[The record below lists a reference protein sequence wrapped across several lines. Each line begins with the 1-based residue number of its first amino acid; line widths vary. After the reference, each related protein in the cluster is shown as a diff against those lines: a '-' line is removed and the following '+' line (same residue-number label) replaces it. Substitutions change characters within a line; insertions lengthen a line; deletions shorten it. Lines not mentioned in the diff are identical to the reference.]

1 MNGAF
6 CKKGRP
12 SYGSF
17 PMKILYFSIFLFMVR
32 RNAYAYIDP
41 GSGEYILQILLAGLG
56 GIFFFAVRFWSRLR
70 IFLFH
75 RNAHGKPRVHR

>member
-6 CKKGRP
+6 CKKGMH
-12 SYGSF
+12 SYRSF
-17 PMKILYFSIFLFMVR
+17 LMKILYFSIFFFMFR

-41 GSGEYILQILLAGLG
+41 GSGEYILQLLLAGLG
-56 GIFFFAVRFWSRLR
+56 GILFLVVRLWSRLR

-75 RNAHGKPRVHR
+75 KNTHGEARAQR

>member
-1 MNGAF
+1 MNRAF
-6 CKKGRP
+6 YKKGIL

-17 PMKILYFSIFLFMVR
+17 LMKILYVPIFFFMFR

-41 GSGEYILQILLAGLG
+41 GSGEYILQMVLAGLG
-56 GIFFFAVRFWSRLR
+56 GVLFFALRFWSRLR

-75 RNAHGKPRVHR
+75 KNAHGKSRVQR